1 MTDRI
6 NNRLD
11 NGSELA
17 RRRAF
22 LPSRGNESRTG
33 TRSGR
38 AIPVR
43 EKRGDPAFSVKVSR
57 KWNHA
62 KQGLMQRLAV
72 YTALDAIPL
81 GLVIDL
87 MA

>member
-17 RRRAF
+17 RRRPS
-22 LPSRGNESRTG
+22 LPSRHDDSP
-33 TRSGR
+33 TRARRDRS
-38 AIPVR
+38 IPVR
-43 EKRGDPAFSVKVSR
+43 KREPDPAFSVKVSR
-57 KWNHA
+57 KWNNT
-62 KQGLMQRLAV
+62 KQGFMQRLAV